1 MKRALNIRTF
11 GLALLVSL
19 FSLNI
24 AAQGPGGPGRG
35 FQMTEDD
42 IKENAENTAKTLGLT
57 DEQGKKVLA
66 IDMDFYN
73 RMQIERQKMM
83 SAGGPPAD
91 GDREAMREKFT
102 KMRDDRNAQ
111 YEAVLTPDQYKKY
124 IETQEQRRSEMR
136 EQYQQSN
143 PEGAGE
149 GEAPPARGR
158 GRN

>member
-1 MKRALNIRTF
+1 MKRVLNFRTI

-19 FSLNI
+19 FSMNL
-24 AAQGPGGPGRG
+24 AAQGPGGQGRG

-42 IKENAENTAKTLGLT
+42 IKENAANTAKTLGLT

-66 IDMDFYN
+66 IDMDFFN
-73 RMQIERQKMM
+73 KMQIERQKMM
-83 SAGGPPAD
+83 SAGGPPAS

-102 KMRDDRNAQ
+102 KMRNDRNAQ
-111 YEAVLTPDQYKKY
+111 YEAVLTPDQYTKY

-136 EQYQQSN
+136 KQYQQSN
-143 PEGAGE
+143 PDGE
-149 GEAPPARGR
+149 GDGAAPPARGR